1 MVKYNFLVFK
11 ILYVVYF
18 FVNIWELC
26 LDLLILLGMN
36 NIIVCICVIKC
47 DWLLYIF
54 KNFFREYFGVVFCFM
69 MILDD
74 DIIISGFDDIMI
86 VVFLVMSGKWIDVL
100 KGYMKVV
107 MVLKLNSNVDFL
119 VLGKLWK
126 L

>member
-1 MVKYNFLVFK
+1 
-11 ILYVVYF
+11 
-18 FVNIWELC
+18 
-26 LDLLILLGMN
+26 
-36 NIIVCICVIKC
+36 
-47 DWLLYIF
+47 
-54 KNFFREYFGVVFCFM
+54 M

-74 DIIISGFDDIMI
+74 DIIISGFDDMMI

-107 MVLKLNSNVDFL
+107 MVLKLNSIVDFL

>member
-18 FVNIWELC
+18 LVNIWELY
-26 LDLLILLGMN
+26 LFILLGMN

-54 KNFFREYFGVVFCFM
+54 KNFFREYFGVVFCLM

-74 DIIISGFDDIMI
+74 DIVISGFDDMMI

-107 MVLKLNSNVDFL
+107 MVLKLNSIVDFL

>member
-18 FVNIWELC
+18 LVNIWELC
-26 LDLLILLGMN
+26 LLILLGMN
-36 NIIVCICVIKC
+36 NILVIVCICVIKC

-54 KNFFREYFGVVFCFM
+54 KNFFREYFGVVFCLM

-74 DIIISGFDDIMI
+74 DIVISGFDDMMI

-107 MVLKLNSNVDFL
+107 MVLKLNSIVDFL

>member
-1 MVKYNFLVFK
+1 
-11 ILYVVYF
+11 
-18 FVNIWELC
+18 
-26 LDLLILLGMN
+26 
-36 NIIVCICVIKC
+36 
-47 DWLLYIF
+47 
-54 KNFFREYFGVVFCFM
+54 M

>member
-54 KNFFREYFGVVFCFM
+54 KNFFREYFGVVFCLM

>member
-1 MVKYNFLVFK
+1 
-11 ILYVVYF
+11 
-18 FVNIWELC
+18 
-26 LDLLILLGMN
+26 
-36 NIIVCICVIKC
+36 
-47 DWLLYIF
+47 
-54 KNFFREYFGVVFCFM
+54 M

-74 DIIISGFDDIMI
+74 DIIISGFDDMMI

>member
-18 FVNIWELC
+18 IVNILVWELC
-26 LDLLILLGMN
+26 LLILLGMN

-54 KNFFREYFGVVFCFM
+54 KNFFREYFGVVFCLM

>member
-18 FVNIWELC
+18 IVNILVWELC
-26 LDLLILLGMN
+26 LLILLGMN

-47 DWLLYIF
+47 DWLLYIYR
-54 KNFFREYFGVVFCFM
+54 NFFREYFGVVFCLM